1 MGGGAVTL
9 CIRVIRCTTQKFSEK
24 PFREESGGVSATL
37 RVESYLRYAG
47 RWWFICMKA
56 ATEEFMATVADRV
69 FNFSAGPAVLPLPVL
84 EKAQGELLALPG
96 IGSSVLEI
104 SHRSKAFDGI
114 LDRTLEALKSLL
126 GIGEEYEVVLLQGGA
141 SLQFS
146 MVPMNFLAGELGAAN
161 YVLTGTWGKGGLKE
175 ASRLGPTHIAWDG
188 SENGYSCLPSADE
201 ISLSDSPAY
210 VHMTSN
216 ETIQGVQWQQMPS
229 FGDVPLI
236 CDSSSD
242 FLSRPVDISKYGMLY
257 ACAQKNAGISGVT
270 VAIIR
275 RDLLA
280 RSQDS
285 LPTMLDYRTFVEK
298 GSRPNTPPVFAVYIL
313 GLVCEWLMN
322 EVGGL
327 HAISDRNMA
336 KAKKVYEVIDVSGGF
351 YKGHASPASRSIM
364 NVTFRLPSE
373 ELETAFVKKAAL
385 EGLTDLKGHR
395 SVGGI
400 RASIYNAMPVAGVEA
415 LCQFMEDFKS
425 SHG

>member
-1 MGGGAVTL
+1 
-9 CIRVIRCTTQKFSEK
+9 
-24 PFREESGGVSATL
+24 
-37 RVESYLRYAG
+37 
-47 RWWFICMKA
+47 
-56 ATEEFMATVADRV
+56 MATVADRV

-84 EKAQGELLALPG
+84 EKAQRELLSLPG
-96 IGSSVLEI
+96 VGSSVLEI

-114 LDRTLEALKSLL
+114 LDRTLAGLKSLL
-126 GIGEEYEVVLLQGGA
+126 EIGEEYEVVLLQGGA

-146 MVPMNFLAGELGAAN
+146 MVPMNLLAGQSGVAN

-175 ASRLGPTHIAWDG
+175 ASRIGKTHIAWDG
-188 SENGYSCLPSADE
+188 GINGYSCLPSADE
-201 ISLSDSPAY
+201 IGLSESPAY
-210 VHMTSN
+210 VHVTSN

-229 FGDVPLI
+229 FENVPLI

-242 FLSRPVDISKYGMLY
+242 FLSRPVDISQYGMIY
-257 ACAQKNAGISGVT
+257 ACAQKNAGIAGVT

-280 RSQDS
+280 RSPDN
-285 LPTMLDYRTFVEK
+285 LPAMLDYRTFVEK
-298 GSRPNTPPVFAVYIL
+298 GSRPNTPPVFAVYVL

-327 HAISDRNMA
+327 QAISERNRA
-336 KAKKVYEVIDVSGGF
+336 KATKVYEVIDSSSGF
-351 YKGHASPASRSIM
+351 YKGHACPESRSIM

-373 ELETAFVKKAAL
+373 DLEATFVQSAASA
-385 EGLTDLKGHR
+385 GLTDLKGHR

-400 RASIYNAMPVAGVEA
+400 RASIYNAMPEEGVEA
-415 LCQFMEDFKS
+415 LCQFMNDFKC